1 VRKELLM
8 RLARV
13 LEPGPSALRSWY
25 RINRVLV
32 WISAIVGINQLGFGS
47 IVPVV
52 PLYAQA
58 YGVSEALIGLA
69 IAVYGLARFTSSA
82 PAGWIADRAGRRWS
96 LFVGGLATVLG
107 NILCALAPS
116 YPIFLVGR
124 FVAGSGAS
132 MVLTSGQIVLAD
144 ITEPATRGRTMAI
157 YQAVFLFAVGFG
169 PIPGG
174 FLAQYGG
181 LSAPFWVYGFV
192 GAIVAV
198 LALWRLPETR
208 PAGAREPAQGNE
220 FVFRRQLVSVLRHRP
235 LLLIGL
241 VTFGNFFAR
250 TGALFT
256 LVPLRAE
263 REIGL
268 SPSQIGFGLAAVS
281 VVSLV
286 MAYPAG
292 VLVDTFGRKVV
303 IAPATLFSGLGLVGF
318 AFAMSYP
325 WFLLACVTWA
335 LASGIG
341 GGAPAAYAADVSPPG
356 MTAAAMSAYR
366 MLSELGYVV
375 GPTVL
380 GLAAETIG
388 IRATLVATA
397 VVIVGLGGLFWL
409 AAPETWPGR
418 RMASDRDANGASAN
432 SR

>member
-1 VRKELLM
+1 MQHRSAS
-8 RLARV
+8 RLPAARTF
-13 LEPGPSALRSWY
+13 SSWY
-25 RINRVLV
+25 RRYRVLL

-58 YGVSEALIGLA
+58 FGVSESLIGLA

-82 PAGWIADRAGRRWS
+82 PAGWVADRAGRRWS
-96 LFVGGLATVLG
+96 LFLGGILTALG
-107 NILCALAPS
+107 NAICALAPT
-116 YPIFLVGR
+116 YALFLLGR
-124 FVAGSGAS
+124 FVSGSGAS

-144 ITEPATRGRTMAI
+144 ITEPATRGRMMAI
-157 YQAVFLFAVGFG
+157 YQTVFFFAVGFG
-169 PIPGG
+169 PVPGG
-174 FLAQYGG
+174 LLAQYGG
-181 LSAPFWVYGFV
+181 LSMPFWVYAVV
-192 GAIVAV
+192 GTVVAV

-208 PAGAREPAQGNE
+208 PVGQGGARERE
-220 FVFRRQLVSVLRHRP
+220 FVFGRQLLHVLRHRP

-268 SPSQIGFGLAAVS
+268 DPAQIGFGLAAVS
-281 VVSLV
+281 VVSLL

-318 AFAMSYP
+318 AFAPSYP
-325 WFLLACVTWA
+325 WFLVACVTWA
-335 LASGIG
+335 MASGIG
-341 GGAPAAYAADVSPPG
+341 GGAPAAYAADVAPPG
-356 MTAAAMSAYR
+356 MTAAAMSGYR

-375 GPTVL
+375 GPTLL
-380 GLAAETIG
+380 GVAAEAIG
-388 IRATLVATA
+388 IRPTLVVTA
-397 VVIVGLGGLFWL
+397 LAIVGLGALFWF
-409 AAPETWPGR
+409 AAPETYRGR
-418 RMASDRDANGASAN
+418 RAAQPEERSAVLGGRD
-432 SR
+432 

>member
-1 VRKELLM
+1 M

-13 LEPGPSALRSWY
+13 LEPGPGALRSWY

-318 AFAMSYP
+318 AFASSYP

-341 GGAPAAYAADVSPPG
+341 EEHQPP
-356 MTAAAMSAYR
+356 M
-366 MLSELGYVV
+366 
-375 GPTVL
+375 
-380 GLAAETIG
+380 
-388 IRATLVATA
+388 
-397 VVIVGLGGLFWL
+397 
-409 AAPETWPGR
+409 R
-418 RMASDRDANGASAN
+418 RMSPRQA
-432 SR
+432 

>member
-1 VRKELLM
+1 M

-13 LEPGPSALRSWY
+13 LEPGPGALRSWY

-32 WISAIVGINQLGFGS
+32 WIAAIVGINQLGFGS

-58 YGVSEALIGLA
+58 YGVSEVLIGLA
-69 IAVYGLARFTSSA
+69 IAIYGLARFTSSA

-96 LFVGGLATVLG
+96 LFAGGLATVLG
-107 NILCALAPS
+107 NVLCALAPS

-174 FLAQYGG
+174 LLAQYGG

-208 PAGAREPAQGNE
+208 PAGARESAPGSE
-220 FVFRRQLVSVLRHRP
+220 FVFGRQLVRVLQHRP

-318 AFAMSYP
+318 AFASSYP
-325 WFLLACVTWA
+325 WFLLACVAWA

-418 RMASDRDANGASAN
+418 RMASDRDAAGASAN
-432 SR
+432 GR

>member
-1 VRKELLM
+1 MDVHRWF
-8 RLARV
+8 RL
-13 LEPGPSALRSWY
+13 PSSRAVSSWY
-25 RINRVLV
+25 RRYRVLV
-32 WISAIVGINQLGFGS
+32 WISTIVGINQLGFGS

-58 YGVSEALIGLA
+58 FGVAESLIGLA

-96 LFVGGLATVLG
+96 LFLGGMLTALG
-107 NILCALAPS
+107 NLICALAPT
-116 YPIFLVGR
+116 YGIFLLGR
-124 FVAGSGAS
+124 FVSGSGAS
-132 MVLTSGQIVLAD
+132 MVLTAGQIVLAD

-157 YQAVFLFAVGFG
+157 YQTVFFFGVGFG
-169 PIPGG
+169 PVPGG
-174 FLAQYGG
+174 ILAQYGG
-181 LSAPFWVYGFV
+181 LAMPFWVYAVV
-192 GAIVAV
+192 GTLVAC

-208 PAGAREPAQGNE
+208 PARAASVRERE
-220 FVFRRQLVSVLRHRP
+220 FVFGQQLVRVLRHRP

-268 SPSQIGFGLAAVS
+268 STSQIGFGLAAVS

-292 VLVDTFGRKVV
+292 VLVDAFGRKIV
-303 IAPATLFSGLGLVGF
+303 IAPATLFSGIGLIGF
-318 AFAMSYP
+318 AFAPSYP
-325 WFLLACVTWA
+325 WFLLACVVWA
-335 LASGIG
+335 MASGIG
-341 GGAPAAYAADVSPPG
+341 GGAPAAYAADVGPPG

-375 GPTVL
+375 GPTLL
-380 GLAAETIG
+380 GIAAEAVG
-388 IRATLVATA
+388 IRPTLVATA
-397 VVIVGLGGLFWL
+397 IGIVGLGALFWL
-409 AAPETWPGR
+409 AAPETHPGR
-418 RMASDRDANGASAN
+418 RLARGGERSEVLSGRD
-432 SR
+432 